1 MSATQPT
8 SENSMTSESSSM
20 EYTKQNVTALSTKV
34 RLSDSNPEEELE
46 LYCYNKCENS
56 ENEFVKNCRG
66 LVFHKDSLI
75 LKAYSYTPEY
85 PDDNCDDLK
94 SQLGDDFS
102 NYRFFDSHEG
112 ALLRVFY
119 HNDKWFVGTH
129 RKLDAFRSKWSSKE
143 SFGEMFKKAIEFEY
157 SREGNNIR
165 ERIGDTDTV
174 YESFLNTLDKNLA
187 YIFLTRN
194 TYENRIVC
202 AANENPT
209 VYSVGVF
216 TRDHTFA
223 IENDSGIPFPTEHKF
238 SSFDE
243 LHTHVHDNGFEKTS
257 GIVVFGDNNRQWKLL
272 NHEYTKLFEARGNE
286 PSIKY
291 RYLQVRMNREQ
302 TNMLYFLYPKY
313 ADIFDEYENTLYD
326 IAKNVNNNYIRRFI
340 KKKYVTVPKEEYLVM
355 KAAHTW
361 HLEDRSKNRISL
373 RKVIEL
379 LNEQPPTNL
388 NKMIRRHNSEKDEN
402 GEVKKRPRAKSDDN
416 IEDPTLNSTI
426 NVLPTP
432 PPSPPARQPRE
443 SGEFQEE
450 GEGEDMVV
458 ESEA

>member
-94 SQLGDDFS
+94 SQLGNDFS

-143 SFGEMFKKAIEFEY
+143 SFGEMFKNAIEFEY
-157 SREGNNIR
+157 TREGNNIK

-216 TRDHTFA
+216 TRDHTFT

-243 LHTHVHDNGFEKTS
+243 LQTHVHDNGFEKTS
-257 GIVVFGDNNRQWKLL
+257 GIVIFGDNNRQWKLL

-443 SGEFQEE
+443 SGEFQ